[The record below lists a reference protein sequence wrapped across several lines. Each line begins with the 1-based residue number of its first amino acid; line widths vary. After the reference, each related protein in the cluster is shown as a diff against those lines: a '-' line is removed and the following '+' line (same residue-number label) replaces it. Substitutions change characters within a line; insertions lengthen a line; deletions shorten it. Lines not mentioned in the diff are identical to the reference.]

1 MSSPGDPARFRIAL
15 INPPYFERYSRS
27 QRSPGVIKS
36 GTMYYPYWLAHAAA
50 VLDAEDFDIVLYD
63 CPAARVDAPGLL
75 RRLDTRPPDFCIL
88 ETSTASA
95 DNDCRVATEIKKRF
109 PGTRVCMVGT
119 HVTALWRETLA
130 AFPEI
135 DFVAIGEYDYIVRDL
150 ARALLE
156 SPAPNGASMHCLS
169 TIGALGFR
177 RPDGS
182 PARGPV
188 RPPIENVDELPWIA
202 PIYERFLDPRNYYFS
217 LASYPMVMLIGG
229 RGCQAKCTY
238 CVYPQVMH
246 GHQYRTRS
254 PASIVGEM
262 KWIQDHMPEVREIV
276 FEDDTFTGDRA
287 FAKEVAKLVEE
298 QGVRL
303 KWFANVRTN
312 VDAETLSHMVDAGF
326 RCCATGF
333 ESGDALLL
341 KNMWKGQA
349 LEQAKK
355 FVDTARG
362 LGVLVHGCF
371 MVGFPG
377 ETRETM
383 EKTLDL
389 ALRLP
394 LDSAQFYPVMPF
406 PGTTYYKWAR
416 ENGYLASERFEDWL
430 DAEGAHRCVLNL
442 PGLRAE
448 EIEAF
453 CERAYRR
460 FFFRPGYFWRK
471 VKQALRVPR
480 EGARSLKSF
489 LYFFVFLLTRRREKT
504 KPFAV
509 PRLPVS
515 TDWYARHRL
524 PKGRMFNQVVEL
536 KKIGLTARAESSA
549 SPELRPALHDLAN
562 DVPEI

>member
-1 MSSPGDPARFRIAL
+1 MSPPDATPRFRVAL
-15 INPPYFERYSRS
+15 INPPYFRRYSRS

-50 VLDAEDFDIVLYD
+50 VLDAEGFEVVLYD
-63 CPAARVDAPGLL
+63 CPAADIGEPELL
-75 RRLDTRPPDFCIL
+75 GKLEADPPDLCIL
-88 ETSTASA
+88 ESSTASSE
-95 DNDCRVATEIKKRF
+95 NDCRIATEIKKRS
-109 PGTRVCMVGT
+109 PETRICMVGT
-119 HVTALWRETLA
+119 HVTALWRETLEA
-130 AFPEI
+130 WPAI

-150 ARALLE
+150 ARALRDGCEELE
-156 SPAPNGASMHCLS
+156 SVA
-169 TIGALGFR
+169 ALGFR
-177 RPDGS
+177 NADETVS
-182 PARGPV
+182 RGPV

-202 PIYERFLDPRNYYFS
+202 PIYERFLDTRNYYFS

-229 RGCQAKCTY
+229 RGCLAKCTY

-262 KWIQDHMPEVREIV
+262 KWIQDNMPEVKEIV

-287 FAKEVAKLVEE
+287 FAKEVARLVKE

-312 VDAETLSHMVDAGF
+312 VDKETLSHMVEAGF

-349 LEQAKK
+349 VEQARK
-355 FVDTARG
+355 FVDAARE

-383 EKTLDL
+383 QKTLDL
-389 ALRLP
+389 ALELP
-394 LDSAQFYPVMPF
+394 IDSAQFYPVMPF

-416 ENGYLASERFEDWL
+416 ENGYLATDRFADWL
-430 DAEGAHRCVLNL
+430 NGEGAHRCVLNL

-448 EIEAF
+448 EIESF
-453 CERAYRR
+453 CDDAYRR
-460 FFFRPGYFWRK
+460 FFFRPRYFWLK
-471 VKQALRVPR
+471 VKQALRLPR
-480 EGARSLKSF
+480 EGARSVKAFVHF
-489 LYFFVFLLTRRREKT
+489 LGYLAGGKRAPSA
-504 KPFAV
+504 PFAV
-509 PRLPVS
+509 RAAEVPDGWHS
-515 TDWYARHRL
+515 SHRQ
-524 PKGRMFNQVVEL
+524 PKGRMFQQAIEL
-536 KKIGLTARAESSA
+536 KKVATGDGVA
-549 SPELRPALHDLAN
+549 PERQAALRELAQS
-562 DVPEI
+562 VPEI